1 MLNYGR
7 RGPKMRQLMNM
18 NALQDFISVIT
29 HGSFSAA
36 SRATMTPK
44 ASISRRIRQLE
55 DELQT
60 RLFERTNTGFT
71 LTAEGTLLF
80 ERIKPLVNELNDI
93 KTDMME
99 QTGSPSGKLRI
110 SVPPVIAFDTL
121 GKLAARYRELYPL
134 VELELIA
141 DSRLVDPIREG
152 FDAVIRVNP
161 MADEEMI
168 GIKIFK
174 ETLIFVASPQYREQ
188 LALGDPLTELPF
200 ISIGTHWKPNQ
211 ISTVLEGEPRH
222 FNVNTELYISSPFIT
237 RSTLISG
244 VGSAL
249 LPEALVADDVKAGR
263 LLHLGVSEQPELILW
278 CLYPSRRY
286 VTGRLRAFID
296 LLKETFSQESSIHH

>member
-1 MLNYGR
+1 
-7 RGPKMRQLMNM
+7 MRQLMNM

-211 ISTVLEGEPRH
+211 ISTVLDGEPRH

>member
-1 MLNYGR
+1 
-7 RGPKMRQLMNM
+7 MRQHMNM

-188 LALGDPLTELPF
+188 LALGDPRTELPF

-211 ISTVLEGEPRH
+211 ISTFLEGEPRH

-249 LPEALVADDVKAGR
+249 LPEALVADDIKAGR

>member
-1 MLNYGR
+1 
-7 RGPKMRQLMNM
+7 MNM

-237 RSTLISG
+237 RSTLIAG

-249 LPEALVADDVKAGR
+249 LPEALVDDDIKAGR

>member
-1 MLNYGR
+1 
-7 RGPKMRQLMNM
+7 MNM

-174 ETLIFVASPQYREQ
+174 ETLIFVASPQYRER
-188 LALGDPLTELPF
+188 LASGDPLTELPF

-249 LPEALVADDVKAGR
+249 LPEALVADDIKAGR

>member
-1 MLNYGR
+1 
-7 RGPKMRQLMNM
+7 MRQLMNM

-211 ISTVLEGEPRH
+211 ISTFLEGEPRH

-249 LPEALVADDVKAGR
+249 LPEALVADDIKAGR

>member
-1 MLNYGR
+1 
-7 RGPKMRQLMNM
+7 MNM

-174 ETLIFVASPQYREQ
+174 ETLIFVASPQYRER
-188 LALGDPLTELPF
+188 LASGDPLTELPF

-211 ISTVLEGEPRH
+211 ISTVLDGEPRH

>member
-1 MLNYGR
+1 
-7 RGPKMRQLMNM
+7 MNM

-110 SVPPVIAFDTL
+110 SVPPVIAFNTL

-188 LALGDPLTELPF
+188 LASGDPLTELPF

-249 LPEALVADDVKAGR
+249 LPEALVADDIKAGR

>member
-1 MLNYGR
+1 
-7 RGPKMRQLMNM
+7 MNM

-211 ISTVLEGEPRH
+211 ISTVLDGEPRH

-249 LPEALVADDVKAGR
+249 LPEALVADDIKAGR

>member
-1 MLNYGR
+1 
-7 RGPKMRQLMNM
+7 MNM

-188 LALGDPLTELPF
+188 LASGDPLTELPF

-211 ISTVLEGEPRH
+211 ISTVLDGEPRH

>member
-1 MLNYGR
+1 
-7 RGPKMRQLMNM
+7 MNM

-161 MADEEMI
+161 MADQEMI

-249 LPEALVADDVKAGR
+249 LPEALVADDIKAGR

>member
-1 MLNYGR
+1 
-7 RGPKMRQLMNM
+7 MRQLMNM

>member
-1 MLNYGR
+1 
-7 RGPKMRQLMNM
+7 MRQLMNM

-211 ISTVLEGEPRH
+211 ISTVLDGEPRH

-249 LPEALVADDVKAGR
+249 LPEALVADDIKAGS

>member
-1 MLNYGR
+1 
-7 RGPKMRQLMNM
+7 MRQLMNM

-188 LALGDPLTELPF
+188 LASGDPLTELPF

-211 ISTVLEGEPRH
+211 ISTVLDGEPRH

>member
-1 MLNYGR
+1 
-7 RGPKMRQLMNM
+7 MNM

-174 ETLIFVASPQYREQ
+174 ETLIFVASPQYRER
-188 LALGDPLTELPF
+188 LASGDPLTELPF

-249 LPEALVADDVKAGR
+249 LPEALVADDIKAGS

>member
-1 MLNYGR
+1 
-7 RGPKMRQLMNM
+7 MNM

-211 ISTVLEGEPRH
+211 ISTVLDGEPRH

-249 LPEALVADDVKAGR
+249 LPEALVADDIKAGS

>member
-1 MLNYGR
+1 
-7 RGPKMRQLMNM
+7 MNM

>member
-1 MLNYGR
+1 
-7 RGPKMRQLMNM
+7 MRQLMNM

-249 LPEALVADDVKAGR
+249 LPEALVADDIKAGS

>member
-1 MLNYGR
+1 
-7 RGPKMRQLMNM
+7 MRQLMNM

-188 LALGDPLTELPF
+188 LASGDPLTELPF

-249 LPEALVADDVKAGR
+249 LPEALVADDIKAAR

>member
-1 MLNYGR
+1 
-7 RGPKMRQLMNM
+7 MNM

-141 DSRLVDPIREG
+141 DSRLVDPVREG

-174 ETLIFVASPQYREQ
+174 ETLIFVASPQHREQ
-188 LALGDPLTELPF
+188 LALGDSLTELPF

-211 ISTVLEGEPRH
+211 ISTVLDGEPRH

-249 LPEALVADDVKAGR
+249 LPEALVADDIKTGR
-263 LLHLGVSEQPELILW
+263 LLHLGVTEQPELILW

-296 LLKETFSQESSIHH
+296 LLKATFSQESSINH

>member
-1 MLNYGR
+1 
-7 RGPKMRQLMNM
+7 MNM
-18 NALQDFISVIT
+18 DALQDFISVIT

-60 RLFERTNTGFT
+60 RLFERTNTGFA
-71 LTAEGTLLF
+71 LTAEGAMLF
-80 ERIKPLVNELNDI
+80 ERIKPLVNEINDI

-110 SVPPVIAFDTL
+110 SVPPVIAFDAF
-121 GKLAARYRELYPL
+121 GRLAARYRERYPL

-161 MADEEMI
+161 NVDEDMV

-174 ETLIFVASPQYREQ
+174 ETLMFVASPQYREQ
-188 LALGDPLTELPF
+188 LALEDKSTKLPF

-211 ISTVLEGEPRH
+211 ISTLLEGEQKH
-222 FNVNTELYISSPFIT
+222 FNVSTELYISSPFIT

-244 VGSAL
+244 ASSAL
-249 LPEALVADDVKAGR
+249 LPESLVTDDIKAGR
-263 LLHLGVSEQPELILW
+263 LIYLGVSEQPELILW

-296 LLKETFSQESSIHH
+296 LLTETFSPKKSSIHN

>member
-1 MLNYGR
+1 
-7 RGPKMRQLMNM
+7 MNM

-188 LALGDPLTELPF
+188 LASGDPLTELPF

-249 LPEALVADDVKAGR
+249 LPEALVADDIKAGR

>member
-1 MLNYGR
+1 
-7 RGPKMRQLMNM
+7 MRQLMNM

-121 GKLAARYRELYPL
+121 GKLAARYRALYPL

-211 ISTVLEGEPRH
+211 ISTVLDGEPRH

-249 LPEALVADDVKAGR
+249 LPEALVADDIKAGR

>member
-1 MLNYGR
+1 
-7 RGPKMRQLMNM
+7 MNM
-18 NALQDFISVIT
+18 DALQDFISVIT
-29 HGSFSAA
+29 HGGFSAA

-60 RLFERTNTGFT
+60 RLFERTKTGFT
-71 LTAEGTLLF
+71 LTAEGTMLF

-99 QTGSPSGKLRI
+99 QTACPSGKLRI
-110 SVPPVIAFDTL
+110 SVPPVIAFDAL
-121 GKLAARYRELYPL
+121 GKLAARYKALYPL

-152 FDAVIRVNP
+152 FDAVIRSNP
-161 MADEEMI
+161 NVDEDMV
-168 GIKIFK
+168 GIKIFTEK
-174 ETLIFVASPQYREQ
+174 LVFVSSPQYREQ
-188 LALGDPLTELPF
+188 LAQGDNSTGLPF

-211 ISTVLEGEPRH
+211 ISTLLDGEKRN
-222 FNVNTELYISSPFIT
+222 FTVNTELYISSPFII
-237 RSTLISG
+237 RSTLLSG
-244 VGSAL
+244 AGSAL
-249 LPEALVADDVKAGR
+249 LPEALVADDIKASR
-263 LLHLGVSEQPELILW
+263 LIYLGVSEQPELVLW

-296 LLKETFSQESSIHH
+296 LLKETFSQESSISNE

>member
-1 MLNYGR
+1 
-7 RGPKMRQLMNM
+7 MNM

-44 ASISRRIRQLE
+44 ASISRRIRLLE

-60 RLFERTNTGFT
+60 RLFERTNTGFA
-71 LTAEGTLLF
+71 LTSEGTMLF
-80 ERIKPLVNELNDI
+80 ERIKPLVNELTDI

-99 QTGSPSGKLRI
+99 RAGSPTGKLRI

-161 MADEEMI
+161 SVNEDMI
-168 GIKIFK
+168 GIEIFK
-174 ETLIFVASPQYREQ
+174 ETLIFVASPKYKDI
-188 LALGDPLTELPF
+188 LDSGNDAAKLPF
-200 ISIGTHWKPNQ
+200 ISIGKHWKPNK
-211 ISTVLEGEPRH
+211 ISTILAGEKKD

-237 RSTLISG
+237 RSTLLSG

-249 LPEALVADDVKAGR
+249 LPEALVSYDIKENR
-263 LLHLGVSEQPELILW
+263 LVYLGQSEQPELVLW

-286 VTGRLRAFID
+286 VTGRLKAFIN
-296 LLKETFSQESSIHH
+296 LLKETFKQNNSFSN

>member
-1 MLNYGR
+1 
-7 RGPKMRQLMNM
+7 MRQLMNM

-110 SVPPVIAFDTL
+110 SVPPVIAFNTL

-188 LALGDPLTELPF
+188 LASGDPLTELPF

-249 LPEALVADDVKAGR
+249 LPEALVADDIKAGR

>member
-1 MLNYGR
+1 
-7 RGPKMRQLMNM
+7 MNM

-121 GKLAARYRELYPL
+121 GKLAARYRALYPL

-211 ISTVLEGEPRH
+211 IRTVLEGEPRH

-249 LPEALVADDVKAGR
+249 LPEALVADDIKAGR

>member
-1 MLNYGR
+1 
-7 RGPKMRQLMNM
+7 MRQLMNM

-188 LALGDPLTELPF
+188 LASGDPLTELPF

-249 LPEALVADDVKAGR
+249 LPEALVADDIKAGR

-296 LLKETFSQESSIHH
+296 LLKEIFSQESSIHH

>member
-1 MLNYGR
+1 
-7 RGPKMRQLMNM
+7 MRQLMNM

-249 LPEALVADDVKAGR
+249 LPEALVADDIKAGR

>member
-1 MLNYGR
+1 
-7 RGPKMRQLMNM
+7 MRQLMNM

-174 ETLIFVASPQYREQ
+174 ETLIFVASPQYRER
-188 LALGDPLTELPF
+188 LASGDPLTELPF

-249 LPEALVADDVKAGR
+249 LPEALVADDIKAGR

>member
-1 MLNYGR
+1 
-7 RGPKMRQLMNM
+7 MRQLMNM

-237 RSTLISG
+237 RSTLIAG

-249 LPEALVADDVKAGR
+249 LPEALVDDDIKAGR

>member
-1 MLNYGR
+1 
-7 RGPKMRQLMNM
+7 MRQLMNM

-237 RSTLISG
+237 RSTLIAG

-249 LPEALVADDVKAGR
+249 LPEALVADDIKAGR

>member
-1 MLNYGR
+1 
-7 RGPKMRQLMNM
+7 MRQLMNM

-161 MADEEMI
+161 MADQEMI

-249 LPEALVADDVKAGR
+249 LPEALVADDIKAGR

>member
-1 MLNYGR
+1 M
-7 RGPKMRQLMNM
+7 
-18 NALQDFISVIT
+18 
-29 HGSFSAA
+29 
-36 SRATMTPK
+36 
-44 ASISRRIRQLE
+44 E

-174 ETLIFVASPQYREQ
+174 ETLIFVASPQYRER
-188 LALGDPLTELPF
+188 LASGDPLTELPF

-249 LPEALVADDVKAGR
+249 LPEALVADDIKAGR

-278 CLYPSRRY
+278 CLYPRRY

>member
-1 MLNYGR
+1 
-7 RGPKMRQLMNM
+7 MNM

-188 LALGDPLTELPF
+188 LALGDPLTELPL

-249 LPEALVADDVKAGR
+249 LPEALVADDIKAGR

>member
-1 MLNYGR
+1 
-7 RGPKMRQLMNM
+7 MRQLMNM

-174 ETLIFVASPQYREQ
+174 ETLIFVASPQYRER
-188 LALGDPLTELPF
+188 LASGDPLTELPF

-249 LPEALVADDVKAGR
+249 LPEALVADDIKAGS

>member
-1 MLNYGR
+1 
-7 RGPKMRQLMNM
+7 MRQLMNM

-121 GKLAARYRELYPL
+121 GKLAARYRALYPL

-141 DSRLVDPIREG
+141 DSRLVDPIEK
-152 FDAVIRVNP
+152 VSMP
-161 MADEEMI
+161 
-168 GIKIFK
+168 
-174 ETLIFVASPQYREQ
+174 LFV
-188 LALGDPLTELPF
+188 
-200 ISIGTHWKPNQ
+200 
-211 ISTVLEGEPRH
+211 
-222 FNVNTELYISSPFIT
+222 
-237 RSTLISG
+237 
-244 VGSAL
+244 
-249 LPEALVADDVKAGR
+249 
-263 LLHLGVSEQPELILW
+263 
-278 CLYPSRRY
+278 
-286 VTGRLRAFID
+286 
-296 LLKETFSQESSIHH
+296 

>member
-1 MLNYGR
+1 
-7 RGPKMRQLMNM
+7 MRQLMNM

-188 LALGDPLTELPF
+188 LALGDPRTELPF

-211 ISTVLEGEPRH
+211 ISTFLEGEPRH

-249 LPEALVADDVKAGR
+249 LPEALVADDIKAGR

>member
-1 MLNYGR
+1 LIPWENW
-7 RGPKMRQLMNM
+7 
-18 NALQDFISVIT
+18 S
-29 HGSFSAA
+29 
-36 SRATMTPK
+36 
-44 ASISRRIRQLE
+44 
-55 DELQT
+55 
-60 RLFERTNTGFT
+60 
-71 LTAEGTLLF
+71 
-80 ERIKPLVNELNDI
+80 
-93 KTDMME
+93 
-99 QTGSPSGKLRI
+99 
-110 SVPPVIAFDTL
+110 
-121 GKLAARYRELYPL
+121 ARYRELYPL

-211 ISTVLEGEPRH
+211 ISTVLDGEPRH

>member
-1 MLNYGR
+1 
-7 RGPKMRQLMNM
+7 MRQLMNM

-211 ISTVLEGEPRH
+211 ISTVLDGEPRH

-249 LPEALVADDVKAGR
+249 LPEALVADDIKAGR